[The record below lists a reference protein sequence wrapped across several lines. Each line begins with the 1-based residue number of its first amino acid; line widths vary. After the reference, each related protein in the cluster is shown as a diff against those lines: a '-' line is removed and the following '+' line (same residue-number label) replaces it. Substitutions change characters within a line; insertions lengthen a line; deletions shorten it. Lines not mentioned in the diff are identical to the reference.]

1 MCTISDTAKVNLE
14 SCDFWNSVF
23 VSRSILLSE
32 LWRFISFANA
42 QPPSDL
48 LLLTQAMTPACF
60 IIWIALSIACSD
72 ATFFSFARALVKTQV
87 KAFLSHLR
95 SRCRMVLDSCGR
107 GCCLMKGISKWRE
120 GVDLQYFTVPL
131 SFPAVAYKEMD
142 KIARAAGIS
151 FCFCIQKFVTHFQT
165 FSSYCRKA
173 SSGALATEARQRRKF
188 VRAAV
193 NRWVVLKSSNQC
205 AGALSSGARPPGF
218 KRCIEFYFGAKS
230 FPFRHYEFPH
240 NSHVIRL
247 DTFSCHCLFQL
258 ATSCQSWVSTFARQ
272 HSWYVRC
279 IQEFERKKN
288 KCKHWYVWILRA
300 RRKAPL
306 SRDRQWIGDS
316 HGRAWRVRH

>member
-1 MCTISDTAKVNLE
+1 MLCLSRCTISDTAKVNLE

-32 LWRFISFANA
+32 LWRFISFVNA

-95 SRCRMVLDSCGR
+95 SRCRLVLDSCGR

-173 SSGALATEARQRRKF
+173 SSGALATERHGRDANSCVWPWTCEWSWNLQTSVLARF
-188 VRAAV
+188 P
-193 NRWVVLKSSNQC
+193 LE
-205 AGALSSGARPPGF
+205 LARPGSNVVSNLILAPNHF
-218 KRCIEFYFGAKS
+218 HFAITNFHTTAMS
-230 FPFRHYEFPH
+230 SAWTPFPA
-240 NSHVIRL
+240 
-247 DTFSCHCLFQL
+247 TAFS
-258 ATSCQSWVSTFARQ
+258 S
-272 HSWYVRC
+272 
-279 IQEFERKKN
+279 
-288 KCKHWYVWILRA
+288 
-300 RRKAPL
+300 
-306 SRDRQWIGDS
+306 
-316 HGRAWRVRH
+316 